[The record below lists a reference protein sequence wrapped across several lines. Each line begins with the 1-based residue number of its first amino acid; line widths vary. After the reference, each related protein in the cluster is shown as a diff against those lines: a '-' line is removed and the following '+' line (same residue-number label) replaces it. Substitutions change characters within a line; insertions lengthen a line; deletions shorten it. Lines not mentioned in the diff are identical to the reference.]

1 VRILLIVVVG
11 VLGAIAVL
19 EIGLRLLFG
28 FGNPPIYK
36 ADEKIGYLL
45 APSQRTRRMGNR
57 VEINEYSMRGSA
69 IRPAP
74 DPDTLRVMVLGDSI
88 VNGGWWTDQ
97 DETIPAM
104 MAKSLSQKRQNGGS
118 AEVLN
123 ASANSWGP
131 PNQLAYVREFGLFEA
146 STVVLVIN
154 TDDLFSKPPDP
165 SVVGRDRNYPDRKPP
180 LAIVEVFDRFR
191 KSPPAPDAPKIELPR
206 DPVGYNLDAIREINA
221 IATQTDARFRLAMTP
236 LRREIG
242 APGPKDYELKARDR
256 LKSLAE
262 TENIEYID
270 FLPIF
275 NDHPQP
281 ETLYRDHIHLSPE
294 GNRLVS
300 DRLGLIDN

>member
-1 VRILLIVVVG
+1 MVRILLIVVVG
-11 VLGAIAVL
+11 VLGAIALL

-57 VEINEYSMRGSA
+57 VEINEYSMRGSSL
-69 IRPAP
+69 RPAP

-104 MAKSLSQKRQNGGS
+104 MASLSQKRQKGE
-118 AEVLN
+118 AVEVLN

-131 PNQLAYVREFGLFEA
+131 PNQLAYVRQFGLFDA

-180 LAIVEVFDRFR
+180 LAIVEVFDRFAPSQPPPES
-191 KSPPAPDAPKIELPR
+191 SPPVAVPR

-242 APGPKDYELKARDR
+242 EPGPKDYELKARDR

-300 DRLGLIDN
+300 DRLIDN